1 MRVALVVTATLLL
14 TVNSFAPW
22 GQPAAHRVGV
32 AAQCIAGIGAVVYGL
47 FEARRV
53 HGVARWWRLFAVG
66 AVGSVLAGQLVWW
79 FAGPAW
85 APVWVT
91 LYWLFPLCGLAAVVS
106 LAWAGGGPLVRQDGS
121 RTHASALI
129 VLDAL
134 VAATSYA
141 ILVIFGSR
149 ATPASSFPRSE
160 SAALHTAFGFAEL
173 VLVVVAAVTG
183 MVYRAE
189 RPYRTTYLQ
198 LGSGLVLIA
207 AADRIVAYFDT
218 VGQPRGLIWGEAGM
232 ALGALFVGLSL
243 RDRDAAPAGSPRSR
257 LIDWAQLILPYS
269 GFLGITLLLAF
280 HVLNDHALDLL
291 VVTTIV
297 SMVAFVAARQVVAMA
312 QQRLL
317 TRRLVDAQRLLAH
330 QVLHD
335 SLTGLPNRVLFAQ
348 RLEEAMHDGTFVLI
362 FVDLDDFKDVN
373 DRFGHAA
380 GDDLLRAVGERLR
393 RCITDADTLA
403 RIGGDEFAIL
413 IDGEKENPDVV
424 ADRLRVALRDPFL
437 LHGSSLRV
445 RASMGLVRADP
456 GPSALTSDDLLRQ
469 ADISMYAGKRLGKN
483 TAVVYQP
490 AAGVRAD
497 FPTTLRSA
505 AGGVPAGFSLCY
517 QPVVRLPDETLVAV
531 EALARWTAP
540 NGIEIPPETFVA
552 AAEAA
557 GLGAMLDGMVLRLA
571 CREVSATG
579 LDVGIHVNVGASR
592 LGNPGFEDDVRRT
605 LSDYRIA
612 PDRLVL
618 EITETLP
625 IVDLADAA
633 AQIDRLNATGVRVA
647 LDDFGAGYNSL
658 TYLHA
663 LPVGIVKLDR
673 SLVVGSEAS
682 RDLTLYRSV
691 VGLCADLGL
700 DVIAEGIES
709 AEQAGTIVAAGCRLA
724 QGHLFGRPAPI
735 ADIVAEYGDLA
746 PSVRPGRLDDD
757 IPVLDAHSTD

>member
-1 MRVALVVTATLLL
+1 MRVGLVVTVTVLL
-14 TVNSFAPW
+14 TVNSLALW
-22 GQPAAHRVGV
+22 GDEP
-32 AAQCIAGIGAVVYGL
+32 
-47 FEARRV
+47 ARRV
-53 HGVARWWRLFAVG
+53 AAVAQACTATGAVLYGLVAARRVTGVSRWWRLLAVG
-66 AVGSVLAGQLVWW
+66 AVAGWLGGQLAWW
-79 FAGPAW
+79 ARGDGI
-85 APVWVT
+85 APIWVP
-91 LYWLFPLCGLAAVVS
+91 LYWLFPVLA
-106 LAWAGGGPLVRQDGS
+106 LASVIVLARTGGWVQMPEDGS
-121 RTHASALI
+121 RTRVSALTL
-129 VLDAL
+129 LDGM
-134 VAATSYA
+134 VAAASFA
-141 ILVIFGSR
+141 ILALFGFAHLS
-149 ATPASSFPRSE
+149 TASLPRSQ
-160 SAALHTAFGFAEL
+160 SPAMQVWFGIAEL

-183 MVYRAE
+183 MVYQGDQ
-189 RPYRTTYLQ
+189 PYRVNYLQ
-198 LGSGLVLIA
+198 LGSGVVLIA
-207 AADRIVAYFDT
+207 ASDRVVAYFDAL
-218 VGQPRGLIWGEAGM
+218 GDGGNQLWGEAGCAM
-232 ALGALFVGLSL
+232 GALFVALAM
-243 RDRDAAPAGSPRSR
+243 RDRPAAARDSTRSR
-257 LIDWAQLILPYS
+257 LLDAAQLVLPYS
-269 GFLGITLLLAF
+269 GFLGITLLLAY
-280 HVLNDHALDLL
+280 HVLTDNPLGPT
-291 VVTTIV
+291 VVSVIV
-297 SMVAFVAARQVVAMA
+297 AMVVLVAARQVVAMG

-317 TRRLVDAQRLLAH
+317 TGRLYDAQRRLAH

-335 SLTGLPNRVLFAQ
+335 SLTGLPNRRLFAQ
-348 RLEEAMHDGTFVLI
+348 RLEQAMRHGTFVLI

-380 GDDLLRAVGERLR
+380 GDDLLCAVGERLR
-393 RCITDADTLA
+393 RCVTDADTLA

-413 IDGEKENPDVV
+413 IDGEKEDPEVV

-445 RASMGLVRADP
+445 RASMGLVSA
-456 GPSALTSDDLLRQ
+456 GVGTSALTSDDLLRQ

-497 FPTTLRSA
+497 FPTTLRNA
-505 AGGVPAGFSLCY
+505 AGGVPAGFSLSY

-540 NGIEIPPETFVA
+540 NGIQIPPETFVA

-557 GLGAMLDGMVLRLA
+557 GLGAVLDEMVLRLA
-571 CREVSATG
+571 CREVAGTG
-579 LDVGIHVNVGASR
+579 LDVGIHVNIGATR

-605 LSDYRIA
+605 LSDCRIE

-633 AQIDRLNATGVRVA
+633 AQIGRLNATGVRVA

-673 SLVVGSEAS
+673 SLAVGSEAA
-682 RDLTLYRSV
+682 RDLALYRSV

-700 DVIAEGIES
+700 DVIAEGIETP
-709 AEQAGTIVAAGCRLA
+709 EQAGTILAAGCRLA

-735 ADIVAEYGDLA
+735 ADIAAEYGDVTS
-746 PSVRPGRLDDD
+746 SVRPGRRE
-757 IPVLDAHSTD
+757 A